1 MGHVEIIKNLPMN
14 QLGSEDS
21 KDIYVYTPDTNKPS
35 ILMVIYDSQYVFRLY
50 PTKSFMSI
58 NTYVDLKINRGD
70 FPPITIVGIASTYY
84 RLSNLSP
91 WQLHIYQDFVSNTV
105 IPFIETNYNVKRPYI
120 NIGFSASGQLAIY
133 MANYTGMFDIAG
145 AIIPLWFPPKL
156 TPSPT
161 YHNFTYIIIPNELD
175 VDVIQ
180 HTIGKNFLYEIIPDV
195 DHNFQHYRKLL
206 PNVIEVLINHVQ
218 E

>member
-1 MGHVEIIKNLPMN
+1 MGHVEIIKNLPIN
-14 QLGSEDS
+14 KSGS
-21 KDIYVYTPDTNKPS
+21 KDIQVYKPNTKEPS

-50 PTKSFMSI
+50 PTKTFMGI
-58 NTYVDLKINRGD
+58 NTYIDLKINRGD
-70 FPPITIVGIASTYY
+70 YPPITIVGIPSTCH

-91 WQLHIYQDFVSNTV
+91 WRLHIYQDFISDTV
-105 IPFIETNYNVKRPYI
+105 IPFIETNYNVRKPYI

-133 MANYTGMFDIAG
+133 MANYTDMFDMAG

-156 TPSPT
+156 TPSST
-161 YHNFTYIIIPNELD
+161 YHCFTYIISRNKLD
-175 VDVIQ
+175 VDIIQ
-180 HTIGKNFLYEIIPDV
+180 NTIGKTFLYDIFLDV
-195 DHNFQHYRKLL
+195 DHDFKHYRKLL